1 MPRPPPCG
9 EGFFVIRAAVLTLLL
24 IAWGLFLT
32 LPATAGLFAQIE
44 DYRTV
49 VLWGIP
55 LAALVLS
62 IVFFPRLAPPAGE
75 SPRGPV
81 RRRLL
86 LLAGCAVAL
95 LADQSFLGFGYLTDW
110 ATFTSGGQEP
120 AERQLAVTALWALP
134 LCLILGIW
142 GWERALRGAVYT
154 GWRRRLPAAAALAL
168 SVLTGLALAL
178 PPILP
183 VGEIRDLP
191 FVTAALTAVLCR
203 EVSLGLVFSRGGGL
217 LVAGLYRG
225 VLWFV
230 EAFVI
235 NDWYSL
241 YFPSYNYVAGDPLFY
256 AARAASALLGLA
268 VIVAV
273 ARPREALA
281 PDPGERGMED
291 QPDFSPGG

>member
-1 MPRPPPCG
+1 
-9 EGFFVIRAAVLTLLL
+9 VIRAAVLTFLL

-32 LPATAGLFAQIE
+32 LPATAGRFAQIE
-44 DYRTV
+44 DYRNV

-55 LAALVLS
+55 VAALVLS
-62 IVFFPRLAPPAGE
+62 LVFFPRLSPPAGE
-75 SPRGPV
+75 SPGGPA

-86 LLAGCAVAL
+86 LLGACAAAFL
-95 LADQSFLGFGYLTDW
+95 LDQSFLAFGYLTDW
-110 ATFTSGGQEP
+110 ATFTSSGQEP
-120 AERQLAVTALWALP
+120 AGGQLLRTALWALP
-134 LCLILGIW
+134 LGLVLGIW

-154 GWRRRLPAAAALAL
+154 GWRRRLPAGAALAL
-168 SVLTGLALAL
+168 SVVAGLALAL

-191 FVTAALTAVLCR
+191 FVAAALTAVLCR
-203 EVSLGLVFSRGGGL
+203 EVSFAVVFSRGGGL

-225 VLWFV
+225 VIWFF

-256 AARAASALLGLA
+256 AGRAASALLGLA

-273 ARPREALA
+273 ARPGRQDTAQEVEEEVA
-281 PDPGERGMED
+281 
-291 QPDFSPGG
+291 

>member
-1 MPRPPPCG
+1 M
-9 EGFFVIRAAVLTLLL
+9 IRAAVLTLLL

-32 LPATAGLFAQIE
+32 VPATAGLFAQIE

-55 LAALVLS
+55 AAALVLS
-62 IVFFPRLAPPAGE
+62 LVFFPRLAPPAGE
-75 SPRGPV
+75 SPRGPA

-110 ATFTSGGQEP
+110 ATFTSVAQEP
-120 AERQLAVTALWALP
+120 GDRQLAVTALWALP

-142 GWERALRGAVYT
+142 GWERALRGSVYT
-154 GWRRRLPAAAALAL
+154 GWRRRLPAVAALSL

-178 PPILP
+178 PPVLP

-241 YFPSYNYVAGDPLFY
+241 YFPSYNYVAGSPLFY

-268 VIVAV
+268 IIAVIVAV
-273 ARPREALA
+273 ARPHEALA
-281 PDPGERGMED
+281 PDPSGRGMED